1 MVVVTEGQLFM
12 QLKKRSII
20 KLNLM
25 GDKVESA
32 GIEPASKQAIKK
44 FSTSLDFV

>member
-12 QLKKRSII
+12 QLKKRSTI
-20 KLNLM
+20 KLILM
-25 GDKVESA
+25 GDIVESA